1 MKLKDIKAVNFNKSG
16 SGSISGRIILK
27 KDWLEDMKI
36 DINDPW
42 IELNYDEELKRII
55 IEKKK

>member
-27 KDWLEDMKI
+27 KDWLNDMEINEDE
-36 DINDPW
+36 PW
-42 IELNYDEELKRII
+42 IELNYDKELKRII
-55 IEKKK
+55 IEKKN